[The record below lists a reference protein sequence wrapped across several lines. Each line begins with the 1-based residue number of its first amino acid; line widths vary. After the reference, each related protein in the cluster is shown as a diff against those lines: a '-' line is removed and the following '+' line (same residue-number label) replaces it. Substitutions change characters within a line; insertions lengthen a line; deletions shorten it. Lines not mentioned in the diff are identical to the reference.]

1 MTMVALLSGSV
12 EHLMNVDIRW
22 KIMIAVM
29 KMMIM
34 IMIIMKQHTMMI
46 NQHLTEPGNG
56 HDDEDNPKQGGGL
69 GPVRIGKC

>member
-69 GPVRIGKC
+69 RPVRIRKC